1 MRQSSLVSD
10 VPESAQDVVESKP
23 VRLLGRAGLL
33 AYGGVHLVLA
43 AVIVQV
49 PFGEQERADKK
60 GAMEEIAESPPGLVL
75 LWFVTVGLVALVLWQ
90 LGEAIWGHRTVHG
103 GRRALR
109 VAINVAEAAL
119 FGVLAWSAGSVA
131 AHGGSSAPS
140 KSFAEVVFGLPGGPL
155 LVGLAGFGLIVGA
168 GYAVYRGVTR
178 AFVRELDLSG
188 AHAQQARLAVRLGQI
203 GWIALGLVYGLPG
216 VMFIVA
222 ATTYDPTTP
231 TTLDSGLRALAAE
244 PYGAPLI
251 VALSMG
257 LVAFGVYC
265 FFDARYRK
273 A

>member
-1 MRQSSLVSD
+1 MVQPVSD
-10 VPESAQDVVESKP
+10 VSESAQDVVESKP

-49 PFGEQERADKK
+49 PFGERERADKK
-60 GAMEEIAESPPGLVL
+60 GALEEIAESPPGLVL

-90 LGEAIWGHRTVHG
+90 LGEAIWGHRTIHG
-103 GRRALR
+103 GKRALR
-109 VAINVAEAAL
+109 VAVNLAEAAL
-119 FGVLAWSAGSVA
+119 FGVLAWSAASVA

-140 KSFAEVVFGLPGGPL
+140 KSFAEVVFDMPGGPL
-155 LVGLAGFGLIVGA
+155 WIGLAGVGLIVG
-168 GYAVYRGVTR
+168 GGFAVYRGVTR
-178 AFVRELDLSG
+178 GFVRELDLSG
-188 AHAQQARLAVRLGQI
+188 ASPQQARWAVRLGRI
-203 GWIALGLVYGLPG
+203 GWSALGLVYGLPG
-216 VMFIVA
+216 VMFIAAA
-222 ATTYDPTTP
+222 ATYNPRTP
-231 TTLDSGLRALAAE
+231 TTLDSGLRTVAAE

-251 VALSMG
+251 VALSVG

>member
-1 MRQSSLVSD
+1 MSD
-10 VPESAQDVVESKP
+10 VPESARDAVESKP

-60 GAMEEIAESPPGLVL
+60 GALEEIAESPPGLVL
-75 LWFVTVGLVALVLWQ
+75 LWIVTVGLVALILWQ

-103 GRRALR
+103 GRRVLR
-109 VAINVAEAAL
+109 VAINLAEALL

-140 KSFAEVVFGLPGGPL
+140 KSFAEVVFGLPGGPVL
-155 LVGLAGFGLIVGA
+155 IGLAGMGLLLGA
-168 GYAVYRGVTR
+168 GLAVYRGVTR
-178 AFVRELDLSG
+178 GFLRELDLSG
-188 AHAQQARLAVRLGQI
+188 ASPKQARWAIRLGRI
-203 GWIALGLVYGLPG
+203 GWAALGLVYGLPG
-216 VMFIVA
+216 VMLVVA
-222 ATTYDPTTP
+222 ATTYDPKTP
-231 TTLDSGLRALAAE
+231 TTLDSGLRAVAAE

-251 VALSMG
+251 VALSVG

-265 FFDARYRK
+265 IFDARYRK